1 MAAAI
6 LQCTEASIAAG
17 KPSSF
22 SEQLYLLRAQSAT
35 SGVILPLI
43 PFGPACEKVS
53 LLEGPSMRG
62 GGNSITSLIVI
73 ACPIDA
79 LDIPSWHTHLT
90 YPIDKH
96 P

>member
-17 KPSSF
+17 KPSSY

-62 GGNSITSLIVI
+62 GGDSIITL
-73 ACPIDA
+73 ATDDTRYLCF
-79 LDIPSWHTHLT
+79 
-90 YPIDKH
+90 
-96 P
+96 